1 MFTVTLRYSE
11 MNQHDA
17 LYLKA
22 RAYPGG
28 VEALAQRMG
37 KTPAVMYNKL
47 RPGTHT
53 HLVSFEEVSEILE
66 LCVEAGVDDP
76 LHPLQAMNWRH
87 GLVAFQ
93 LPAIEGHSDDDLTQI
108 VYKVM
113 QEAGEVAK
121 VVSEAL
127 RDQRIEPKELD
138 RIENEF
144 QHLLA
149 AIGLWRS
156 RIKQKAD
163 ADQAIVTK
171 NVKTNKAG
179 SK

>member
-1 MFTVTLRYSE
+1 MTLRYSE
-11 MNQHDA
+11 MNQHDV

-37 KTPAVMYNKL
+37 KTPSVMYNKL
-47 RPGTHT
+47 RPGIHT

-87 GLVAFQ
+87 GLVAF
-93 LPAIEGHSDDDLTQI
+93 PIPDIECHSDEDLTQI

-113 QEAGEVAK
+113 QKAGEVAK

-127 RDQRIEPKELD
+127 RDRPIDPKELD
-138 RIENEF
+138 HIESEF

-149 AIGLWRS
+149 AVGLWRL
-156 RIKQKAD
+156 RIKQKAM
-163 ADQAIVTK
+163 ADQAG
-171 NVKTNKAG
+171 VK
-179 SK
+179 